1 MTGILAALAA
11 ELPATREARACVDE
25 IRAMDGR
32 PKLAWSAEDARMART
47 GHYDAHEGGGW
58 QPCVDTVSVAEST
71 ARDARV
77 KQEQAQ
83 HAASMG
89 G

>member
-1 MTGILAALAA
+1 MTGILAGLQ
-11 ELPATREARACVDE
+11 
-25 IRAMDGR
+25 
-32 PKLAWSAEDARMART
+32 PKHAWTAKDARMART

-83 HAASMG
+83 HAASLG